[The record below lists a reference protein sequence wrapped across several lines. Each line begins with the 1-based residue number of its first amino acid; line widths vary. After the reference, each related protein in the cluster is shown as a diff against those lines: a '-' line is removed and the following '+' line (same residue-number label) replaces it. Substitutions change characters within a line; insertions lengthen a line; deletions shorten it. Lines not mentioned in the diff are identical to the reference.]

1 MLFQPSLYHHVI
13 NVNHY
18 LKIPI
23 FKHIDSVRK
32 NSRIEQS
39 FANLS
44 LRKITISIQ
53 GFSSDH
59 PSQETPTVRHFS
71 RSPSWRNYA
80 PFPLISA
87 LLSRT
92 FTNRAFPSVYNA
104 PLRGPYKSMHT
115 RGCSFLFANGVVP
128 PQCPPYSIS
137 WTRPSTSPL
146 LSLPKPPPSL
156 PASRI
161 SSTKQLVKRARGK
174 LNKPCFEKIN
184 AAALSKANAIRRM
197 CVDKN
202 EMIVANCSSNFSRE
216 TNTRDR
222 NFRKM
227 LINKYPF
234 LSSFIVSFS
243 LSRIEPSILPSKSG
257 TGNFS
262 RHRAY
267 HPASIFLTNRS
278 EKIGKLDG
286 TRNSPRLVC
295 LPRGEQVSRASIP
308 C

>member
-1 MLFQPSLYHHVI
+1 MACAGTQLGVGNMEENFDAVVIAPSLSILGKRNIEGGNFQCSFNLLYIILYII

-59 PSQETPTVRHFS
+59 PPQETATVRHFS
-71 RSPSWRNYA
+71 RSPSRRNYA

-146 LSLPKPPPSL
+146 LSLPKPPLPSL
-156 PASRI
+156 
-161 SSTKQLVKRARGK
+161 L
-174 LNKPCFEKIN
+174 
-184 AAALSKANAIRRM
+184 
-197 CVDKN
+197 
-202 EMIVANCSSNFSRE
+202 RE
-216 TNTRDR
+216 
-222 NFRKM
+222 
-227 LINKYPF
+227 
-234 LSSFIVSFS
+234 
-243 LSRIEPSILPSKSG
+243 
-257 TGNFS
+257 
-262 RHRAY
+262 
-267 HPASIFLTNRS
+267 
-278 EKIGKLDG
+278 
-286 TRNSPRLVC
+286 SPRQNSSLNE
-295 LPRGEQVSRASIP
+295 REEN
-308 C
+308 